1 MPLSREM
8 LEELALDNFAS
19 DLLKDEELDFA
30 DALQQAQSELRR
42 NRATSHPVFWGPF
55 VLIGDASATM

>member
-30 DALQQAQSELRR
+30 DALQQARKGRVPGVAVHELGG
-42 NRATSHPVFWGPF
+42 A
-55 VLIGDASATM
+55 DALRPSS